1 MLLTLLV
8 LVLLL
13 GLAYWAIH
21 RVAGAF
27 GLPAQIV
34 VLLDVLLVVI
44 GVVTLIRTVGLR
56 VPF

>member
-13 GLAYWAIH
+13 GLAYWALH

-44 GVVTLIRTVGLR
+44 GVITLIRTVGLR